1 MCKFQIS
8 SNTSTVFLLQLGIV
22 SLIIG
27 AYSLQSGI
35 RFLIDKFLVYA
46 HLNIAAGA
54 QGIAFFA
61 IFITAGV
68 ILIVASRRDFGSKL
82 ILPAFL
88 LILIGALWST
98 VASLNFSHASFDGL
112 LVW

>member
-8 SNTSTVFLLQLGIV
+8 PNTSKVFLLQLGIV

-27 AYSLQSGI
+27 VYSLQSGI
-35 RFLIDKFLVYA
+35 RFLLDKFLIYSK
-46 HLNIAAGA
+46 LNISAGA

-68 ILIVASRRDFGSKL
+68 ILIIASRKEVGSKL

-88 LILIGALWST
+88 LVLIGALWST
-98 VASLNFSHASFDGL
+98 VASLNFSHTSFDGL